1 MNLTIIPFFQKI
13 INVFTAVNTDDRIGS
28 KDIIFRNLTEV
39 IKIKTEERRTKLLKK
54 LKESKKAVIGS
65 RLAEEFEVSRQVIV
79 QDIALLRARGEKIV
93 ASSQGYVYEDNL
105 GMPTVK
111 ASIAC
116 RHGDQEELRD
126 ELLTVV
132 NYGGR
137 IIDVKVEHPI
147 YGELSGNLMISSV
160 EDVENF
166 VNNYQQNEATLLSK
180 LTDGV
185 HLHTIE
191 AVNEQVLE
199 KIKNELREKGY
210 LLEN

>member
-1 MNLTIIPFFQKI
+1 
-13 INVFTAVNTDDRIGS
+13 
-28 KDIIFRNLTEV
+28 V
-39 IKIKTEERRTKLLKK
+39 IKIQTEKRRLKLLQRLKK
-54 LKESKKAVIGS
+54 SQQALIGS
-65 RLAEEFEVSRQVIV
+65 QLAEEFGVSRQVIV
-79 QDIALLRARGEKIV
+79 QDIALLRAQGEKIV
-93 ASSQGYVYEDNL
+93 ATSQGYFYEENL

-111 ASIAC
+111 TSIAC
-116 RHGDQEELRD
+116 RHGDQKELRD

-147 YGELSGNLMISSV
+147 YGELSGNLMISSL
-160 EDVENF
+160 EDVDNF
-166 VNNYQQNEATLLSK
+166 IKNYNQNEAALLSK

-199 KIKNELREKGY
+199 KIKAQLREKGY
-210 LLEN
+210 LLDA

>member
-1 MNLTIIPFFQKI
+1 
-13 INVFTAVNTDDRIGS
+13 
-28 KDIIFRNLTEV
+28 V
-39 IKIKTEERRTKLLKK
+39 IKIKAEERRRQLLQRLKK
-54 LKESKKAVIGS
+54 SSQALIGS
-65 RLAEEFEVSRQVIV
+65 LLAEEFEVSRQVIV
-79 QDIALLRARGEKIV
+79 QDIALLRAQGEKIV
-93 ASSQGYVYEDNL
+93 ATSQGYFYEANL
-105 GMPTVK
+105 GLPTVK

-116 RHGDQEELRD
+116 RHGDQKELRD

-137 IIDVKVEHPI
+137 VIDVKVEHPI

-160 EDVENF
+160 EDVEKF
-166 VNNYQQNEATLLSK
+166 IQNYQQNKAALLSE

-199 KIKNELREKGY
+199 KIKAELREKGY
-210 LLEN
+210 LLEE

>member
-1 MNLTIIPFFQKI
+1 M
-13 INVFTAVNTDDRIGS
+13 
-28 KDIIFRNLTEV
+28 
-39 IKIKTEERRTKLLKK
+39 IKIKTKLRREKLLQR
-54 LKESKKAVIGS
+54 LKESQAAVIGS
-65 RLAEEFEVSRQVIV
+65 RLAEEFGVSRQVIV

-93 ASSQGYVYEDNL
+93 ATSQGYFYEENL

-116 RHGDQEELRD
+116 HHGDQEELKD

-132 NYGGR
+132 NFGGR

-147 YGELSGNLMISSV
+147 YGELCGNLMISSV
-160 EDVENF
+160 EDVESF
-166 VNNYQQNEATLLSK
+166 VHNYHQNEAALLSK

-199 KIKNELREKGY
+199 KIKNELDEKGY
-210 LLEN
+210 LLDE

>member
-1 MNLTIIPFFQKI
+1 M
-13 INVFTAVNTDDRIGS
+13 
-28 KDIIFRNLTEV
+28 
-39 IKIKTEERRTKLLKK
+39 IKIKTEERRLKLLQR
-54 LKESKKAVIGS
+54 LKESKQALIGS
-65 RLAEEFEVSRQVIV
+65 RLAEEFGVSRQVIV
-79 QDIALLRARGEKIV
+79 QDIALLRAQGEKIV
-93 ASSQGYVYEDNL
+93 ATSQGYFYEENL

-111 ASIAC
+111 TSIAC

-137 IIDVKVEHPI
+137 ILDVKVEHPI

-160 EDVENF
+160 EDVDNF
-166 VNNYQQNEATLLSK
+166 INNYQQNKASLLSK

-199 KIKNELREKGY
+199 KIKEELKDKGY
-210 LLEN
+210 LLEE